1 MPARSGWSV
10 NIFRAAVGNAARF
23 GAFVLPSPT
32 KHLKESKHVACGV
45 AGSGRLAKL
54 APWHVL
60 LARHTMH
67 QTTTRVQRAVET

>member
-32 KHLKESKHVACGV
+32 KHLKESKHVA
-45 AGSGRLAKL
+45 GSGRLAKL